1 MEYQK
6 TRIEA
11 CPEPDTGNRR
21 FAVSAAPDMAPV
33 PFAAAV
39 YPAKKG
45 ERTAFVPFVEA
56 LKKSGVR
63 VGGIIQEKLAVGNG
77 GMRRVDAVDIETGR
91 RIPLNQPTPETWRN
105 HVCSLDVSALA
116 ETSAILRKSIDDRVE
131 LMVVEKFGDAERDG
145 EGLADEI
152 LQGIA
157 AGIPLLIAVPETNLD
172 VWTERTGA
180 MGAIL
185 PFDEKAFHEWW
196 VSVQREHANSA
207 VAMSR

>member
-11 CPEPDTGNRR
+11 CPEPDSRNGR

-33 PFAAAV
+33 AFAAAV

-45 ERTAFVPFVEA
+45 ERTGLVPFVEA

-63 VGGIIQEKLAVGNG
+63 VGGIIQEKVAMGNG
-77 GMRRVDAVDIETGR
+77 GMRRVDAVDIATGR
-91 RIPLNQPTPETWRN
+91 RIPLNQPTPETWRTR
-105 HVCSLDVSALA
+105 VCSLDVSALA
-116 ETSAILRKSIDDRVE
+116 ETSAFLRKSIEDRVE

-145 EGLADEI
+145 AGLTDEI

-172 VWTERTGA
+172 VWTERTGG
-180 MGAIL
+180 MGAVL
-185 PFDEKAFHEWW
+185 PFDEMAFHEWW
-196 VSVQREHANSA
+196 VSVQHEYANSA
-207 VAMSR
+207 VASTG